1 MTLKLVFF
9 AFDVADTED
18 IRALSEKIGM
28 CFEGLGDA
36 RLQYVT
42 RVEDG
47 GMVKVGRGPYRN
59 VMLSDVGV
67 RELEERFGAAR
78 AAALIAEFS
87 DKLYQKNYKFKD
99 HFAQIVAWA
108 EEREGETP
116 SADGYTSSDGS
127 AATFPSRGRLPGSDT
142 GGGRAQSFDVDEFF
156 ETNIERINGNGNST
170 ND

>member
-18 IRALSEKIGM
+18 IRALSEKVGM
-28 CFEGLGDA
+28 CFENLGDA
-36 RLQYVT
+36 RLQYFT

-47 GMVKVGRGPYRN
+47 GMVKVGRGPYKN

-67 RELEERFGAAR
+67 RELTERFGAAK
-78 AAALIAEFS
+78 AEALIAEFS

-99 HFAQIVAWA
+99 HFAKIVAWA

-116 SADGYTSSDGS
+116 SADGYTSFDGS
-127 AATFPSRGRLPGSDT
+127 AATFPSRGRLLGDDT
-142 GGGRAQSFDVDEFF
+142 KAGRAQSFDVAEFF
-156 ETNIERINGNGNST
+156 NAAVERIE
-170 ND
+170 D

>member
-18 IRALSEKIGM
+18 IRALSEKVGM

-36 RLQYVT
+36 RLQHVT

-108 EEREGETP
+108 EEREGGTP
-116 SADGYTSSDGS
+116 SADGYTLFDGS
-127 AATFPSRGRLPGSDT
+127 AATKAGS
-142 GGGRAQSFDVDEFF
+142 AQSFDVDEFF
-156 ETNIERINGNGNST
+156 NAAVRKANCLEGGAEE
-170 ND
+170 